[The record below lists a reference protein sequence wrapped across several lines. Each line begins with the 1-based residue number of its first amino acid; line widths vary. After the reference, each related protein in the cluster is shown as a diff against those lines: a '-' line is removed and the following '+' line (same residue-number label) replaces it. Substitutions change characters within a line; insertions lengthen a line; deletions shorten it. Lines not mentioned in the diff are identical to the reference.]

1 MNSTPKEYLI
11 DKNHIFKDNFEEI
24 KNLLEVNENIRLVTS
39 PNYVPIA
46 FQLAKELNEE
56 GLAIYDEELKVERII
71 INKKCK
77 TKIYLSLKRK
87 QKSNEFLIENKY
99 FYKNIFEQIKN
110 YLKNHDKAKIFA
122 KQGEVGIA
130 FKVAKE
136 LVTKGIALYDEEL
149 QLSRNFKNG
158 QGNTQVIISL
168 KRKPVAQNI
177 IIQKNSDDIHNI
189 HVVNKS
195 TKVNKKIEEKTEKV
209 GENQIKIDKNEIIE
223 EIHEKKKEN
232 NIAKDLDSKSKHKQY
247 ILDEK
252 TPDKILKEIKEVFKE
267 NDIITFVAF
276 KDKIGLAFKIA
287 QILVKEGIARYD
299 ELKIDRNLNLGKG
312 KTKILLSINKNI
324 KNTN

>member
-56 GLAIYDEELKVERII
+56 GLAIYDEELKVKRNI

-99 FYKNIFEQIKN
+99 FYKNIFDQIKN

-177 IIQKNSDDIHNI
+177 IFQKNSDDTHNI
-189 HVVNKS
+189 HVANKT
-195 TKVNKKIEEKTEKV
+195 TKVNKKNEEKTEKV

-223 EIHEKKKEN
+223 DIHEIKKEN
-232 NIAKDLDSKSKHKQY
+232 NITKDLNSKNKNKQY
-247 ILDEK
+247 ILDKK
-252 TPDKILKEIKEVFKE
+252 TPDKILKEIKELFKE
-267 NDIITFVAF
+267 NDKITFVAF
-276 KDKIGLAFKIA
+276 KDKVGLAFEIA
-287 QILVKEGIARYD
+287 QILAKEGIAKYD
-299 ELKIDRNLNLGKG
+299 ELKIDRNLKLGKG
-312 KTKILLSINKNI
+312 RIKILLSTNKNN
-324 KNTN
+324 KKTN

>member
-1 MNSTPKEYLI
+1 MISTPKEYLI

-99 FYKNIFEQIKN
+99 FYKNIFDQIKN

-209 GENQIKIDKNEIIE
+209 DKNEIIE
-223 EIHEKKKEN
+223 DIHEKKKEN
-232 NIAKDLDSKSKHKQY
+232 NIAKDFNSKSKHKQY

-252 TPDKILKEIKEVFKE
+252 TPDKILKEIKELFKE
-267 NDIITFVAF
+267 SDIITFVAF

-299 ELKIDRNLNLGKG
+299 ELKIDRNLKLGKG
-312 KTKILLSINKNI
+312 RTKILLSINKNN
-324 KNTN
+324 KKTN

>member
-168 KRKPVAQNI
+168 KRKFVAQNI
-177 IIQKNSDDIHNI
+177 IIQKNSDGIHNI
-189 HVVNKS
+189 HVANKL

-223 EIHEKKKEN
+223 DIHEIKKEN
-232 NIAKDLDSKSKHKQY
+232 NITKDLNSKNKNKQY
-247 ILDEK
+247 ILDKK
-252 TPDKILKEIKEVFKE
+252 TPDKILKEIKELFKE
-267 NDIITFVAF
+267 NDKITFVAF
-276 KDKIGLAFKIA
+276 KDKVGLAFDIA
-287 QILVKEGIARYD
+287 QIMTKEGFATYD
-299 ELKIDRNLNLGKG
+299 ELKIDRNLKLGKG
-312 KTKILLSINKNI
+312 RTKILLSINKNI
-324 KNTN
+324 KKTN